1 MVRVRVSVA
10 KGPVEINGKSLVSYF
25 PLARQRFVALAPLA
39 AVSIA
44 PEELTITARATG
56 GGLTAQAEAFS
67 LGLARA
73 LVREDGA
80 RRGRLKSLNLLT
92 RDARRV
98 ERKKFGSRKARR
110 PQQWRKR

>member
-1 MVRVRVSVA
+1 MRVRITTA
-10 KGPVEINGKSLVSYF
+10 KGVSQINGKSIASYF
-25 PLARQRFVALAPLA
+25 PLVRQRVVALAPLA
-39 AVSIA
+39 AVSIVA
-44 PEELTITARATG
+44 DEVMITARAVG

-73 LVREDGA
+73 LVRQDA
-80 RRGRLKSLNLLT
+80 SRRGRLKSLGLLT
-92 RDARRV
+92 RDARKV

>member
-1 MVRVRVSVA
+1 VRITTA
-10 KGPVEINGKSLVSYF
+10 KGSSDINGKPIASYF
-25 PLARQRFVALAPLA
+25 PLARQRTVALAPLA

-44 PEELTITARATG
+44 PDELMITARAVG

-67 LGLARA
+67 LGLART
-73 LVREDGA
+73 LVRQDA
-80 RRGRLKSLNLLT
+80 SRRGRLKSLGFLT
-92 RDARRV
+92 RDARKV